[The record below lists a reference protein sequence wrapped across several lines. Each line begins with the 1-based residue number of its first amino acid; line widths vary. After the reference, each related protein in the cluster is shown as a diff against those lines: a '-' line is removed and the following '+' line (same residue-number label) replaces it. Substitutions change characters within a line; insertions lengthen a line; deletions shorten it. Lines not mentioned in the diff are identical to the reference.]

1 MNGNHEQRQ
10 GRQAVFVGAY
20 LWARAKA
27 ACFVIHEREDR
38 T

>member
-10 GRQAVFVGAY
+10 GQAVFVGAY
-20 LWARAKA
+20 LWARAKT
-27 ACFVIHEREDR
+27 ACFVIQEREDR